1 MSFGVSGVNLPG
13 GDLPDGTV
21 LNLGATALTVGTDS
35 HSGTAGREQ
44 WDLQTLG
51 ISPTWVDG
59 QELTVCANLA
69 PVLESAR
76 ADGTSLV
83 LTYAEALDAGS
94 TPAPGAYSVTVSGGA
109 DPAVSDVSVSGRT
122 VTLTL
127 ATAVTGGQA
136 VTLTIHPGEQ
146 PGAGR
151 IGPRCPGLRGRDGR
165 RQQRRHGHAD
175 DFRRGAGRRDADGGR
190 LGHRGRRRP
199 AVRIRLPVGAD
210 RSGGGKTD
218 IGTNMSRYS
227 PTYADVGST
236 IKVEVSFTD
245 GKGYPEGPLA
255 SAPSGAG
262 DGADDGRHLS
272 RGQRLGSGA
281 DDGVLIRNAQQMFSS
296 KYSAMTVD
304 TTDFGALDPATIP
317 YVPPDYTVTSKSLVT

>member
-1 MSFGVSGVNLPG
+1 MSFGVSGANLPG

-94 TPAPGAYSVTVSGGA
+94 TPAPGAYSVSVDGGA

-127 ATAVTGGQA
+127 AAAVTGA
-136 VTLTIHPGEQ
+136 NSVTLTYTPGSNPVQ
-146 PGAGR
+146 DQSGLDAPGFGDETVVVNNDATGAPTISGMAQVGGMLTADVSA
-151 IGPRCPGLRGRDGR
+151 IG
-165 RQQRRHGHAD
+165 
-175 DFRRGAGRRDADGGR
+175 DADGLPSGFDYR
-190 LGHRGRRRP
+190 W
-199 AVRIRLPVGAD
+199 VRIA
-210 RSGGGKTD
+210 SGGGKTD

-236 IKVEVSFTD
+236 IGVGGELHRRQ
-245 GKGYPEGPLA
+245 GLPGG
-255 SAPSGAG
+255 SACERRHGGG
-262 DGADDGRHLS
+262 DGADDGRLS
-272 RGQRLGSGA
+272 RGQRLGSDA
-281 DDGVLIRNAQQMFSS
+281 DAGVRGPTARRSAHS
-296 KYSAMTVD
+296 KVR
-304 TTDFGALDPATIP
+304 L
-317 YVPPDYTVTSKSLVT
+317 